1 MRPAILHGHIPSHS
15 VPRFCLHILAI
26 LCLFLLSM
34 PPVVAAQSKHKKH
47 SKKNV
52 GQLRGDLA
60 RLRKKKAA
68 LKAELRTTKRAA
80 KSVIGDIRLVDAQL
94 SDLESKLEETGSR
107 LDESRTRQQQVA
119 SELDVATKN
128 LANSK
133 EQVRKRIKRMYM
145 QGDTS
150 ALTALVGTGDVSEIA
165 SRQFV
170 MQRVSEEDKKV
181 FLNYLASQERV
192 KSKKAEADALVHR
205 VAILLD
211 SQKEQQ
217 ESLQGAREQ
226 KGRYLKELQAK
237 QGELQE
243 MLDQF
248 EEDERSITTEI
259 QAFERNRARSPRPGE
274 RQTPLPPYSGGRLS
288 RPVNGRLT
296 SGFGMRFHP
305 ILHITR
311 MHTGCDFGAPVG
323 TPIHAAAS
331 GVVIHSSYMR
341 GYGNVVIIDHGGGLS
356 TVYAHC
362 SRIVVSDGETVR
374 RGQYIAN
381 VGSTGLSTGPH
392 LHFEVRVNG
401 RPVNPMHYL

>member
-15 VPRFCLHILAI
+15 VPRSCLHILAI

-211 SQKEQQ
+211 
-217 ESLQGAREQ
+217 
-226 KGRYLKELQAK
+226 
-237 QGELQE
+237 
-243 MLDQF
+243 
-248 EEDERSITTEI
+248 
-259 QAFERNRARSPRPGE
+259 
-274 RQTPLPPYSGGRLS
+274 
-288 RPVNGRLT
+288 
-296 SGFGMRFHP
+296 
-305 ILHITR
+305 
-311 MHTGCDFGAPVG
+311 
-323 TPIHAAAS
+323 
-331 GVVIHSSYMR
+331 
-341 GYGNVVIIDHGGGLS
+341 
-356 TVYAHC
+356 
-362 SRIVVSDGETVR
+362 
-374 RGQYIAN
+374 
-381 VGSTGLSTGPH
+381 
-392 LHFEVRVNG
+392 
-401 RPVNPMHYL
+401 